1 MALGDG
7 LTETAM
13 TFVKTL
19 ATATPIGL
27 IAAAL
32 ISYIRARPEMARIKK
47 EGDAAF
53 AARMMARVED
63 LERRLGK
70 AEAEL
75 QVTRHQ
81 LNNAN
86 QSTDML
92 IMLVESYLKRAGD
105 HEGELTDIIE
115 RVKAYRAAQAQ
126 NIAVEKGAMA
136 SAIRRVNDD
145 D

>member
-1 MALGDG
+1 MAVGDG
-7 LTETAM
+7 VTEMAM

-63 LERRLGK
+63 LERRLAK
-70 AEAEL
+70 AEADL

-81 LNNAN
+81 LNNERQAF
-86 QSTDML
+86 DML
-92 IMLVESYLKRAGD
+92 IMLLESNPEKVSENLD
-105 HEGELTDIIE
+105 
-115 RVKAYRAAQAQ
+115 RVKAYRAAQRDE
-126 NIAVEKGAMA
+126 IALEKGAIA
-136 SAIRRVNDD
+136 GAVVSRKRNET
-145 D
+145 

>member
-1 MALGDG
+1 MAVGDG
-7 LTETAM
+7 VTEMAM

-70 AEAEL
+70 AEADL

-81 LNNAN
+81 LNNERQAF
-86 QSTDML
+86 DML
-92 IMLVESYLKRAGD
+92 IMLLESNPEKVSENLD
-105 HEGELTDIIE
+105 
-115 RVKAYRAAQAQ
+115 RVKAYRAAQRDE
-126 NIAVEKGAMA
+126 IALEKGAIA
-136 SAIRRVNDD
+136 GAVVSRKRNNDD
-145 D
+145 

>member
-1 MALGDG
+1 MAVGDG
-7 LTETAM
+7 VTEMAM

-53 AARMMARVED
+53 AARMMERVED

-70 AEAEL
+70 AEADL

-81 LNNAN
+81 LNNERQAF
-86 QSTDML
+86 DML
-92 IMLVESYLKRAGD
+92 IMLLESNPEKVSENLD
-105 HEGELTDIIE
+105 
-115 RVKAYRAAQAQ
+115 RVKAYRAAQRDE
-126 NIAVEKGAMA
+126 IALEKGAIA
-136 SAIRRVNDD
+136 GAVVSRKRNET
-145 D
+145 

>member
-63 LERRLGK
+63 LERRLAK
-70 AEAEL
+70 AEADL

-81 LNNAN
+81 LNNERQAF
-86 QSTDML
+86 DML
-92 IMLVESYLKRAGD
+92 IMLLESNPEKVSENLD
-105 HEGELTDIIE
+105 
-115 RVKAYRAAQAQ
+115 RVKAYRAAQRDE
-126 NIAVEKGAMA
+126 IALEKGAIA
-136 SAIRRVNDD
+136 GAVVSRKRNET
-145 D
+145 

>member
-1 MALGDG
+1 MSDTAL
-7 LTETAM
+7 
-13 TFVKTL
+13 TFFKTL

-27 IAAAL
+27 IAL
-32 ISYIRARPEMARIKK
+32 ILIAYIRGRPEMARIKR

-53 AARMMARVED
+53 AARMTARVED

-105 HEGELTDIIE
+105 QEGELADIIE